1 MARFDQNSTFVD
13 PAYGPTCSSII
24 FSVGVA
30 GNLIA
35 LWLLLSTHKTNK
47 CSPFYALVLG
57 LTVTDLLGSCLTG
70 PVALTAYAYNSTV
83 VSFVGA
89 GLCRYLSFM
98 LLFFGLA
105 TLAILCAMAL
115 ERYLSICHPYRYESV
130 SRRVSTCAVI
140 ASIYLVSLAVC
151 TLPLGGFGTV
161 RMYEPGTWCYMD
173 MKAHDALDTVYPV
186 AYAAI
191 SAVFC
196 LTIIF
201 CNLSVMVSLLRMLG
215 RRRTRSLFRARRSCD
230 SWSGTQRSGHVS
242 HEEELN
248 TIAVL
253 ACITLL
259 SLTCT
264 IPLTIRMFINAS
276 PKSPNEERDLLA
288 LRLYTINPIL
298 DPWIY
303 ILLRKSL
310 CRRLCYPGICH
321 CQAIPLDHTGD
332 LVSVEER
339 GLNNM
344 ASPIEPTLDTH
355 AS

>member
-13 PAYGPTCSSII
+13 PAYGPTCSAII

-47 CSPFYALVLG
+47 CSPFYTLVLG
-57 LTVTDLLGSCLTG
+57 LTVTDLLGSSLTG

-83 VSFVGA
+83 VSFGGA
-89 GLCRYLSFM
+89 GLCSYLSFM

-115 ERYLSICHPYRYESV
+115 ERYLSICHPYRYENV
-130 SRRVSTCAVI
+130 SRRVSMRTVI
-140 ASIYLVSLAVC
+140 ASIYVLSLAVC
-151 TLPLGGFGTV
+151 ALPLGGFGAV
-161 RMYEPGTWCYMD
+161 RMYEPGTWCYVD
-173 MKAHDALDTVYPV
+173 MKAHDPLDTVYPV

-191 SAVFC
+191 STVFC
-196 LTIIF
+196 LTIIL
-201 CNLSVMVSLLRMLG
+201 CNLSVMVSLLQMLR
-215 RRRTRSLFRARRSCD
+215 RRRTRSLFRPRGNDD
-230 SWSGTQRSGHVS
+230 SWSGAQRCGHVP

-264 IPLTIRMFINAS
+264 IPLTVSAS
-276 PKSPNEERDLLA
+276 HACN
-288 LRLYTINPIL
+288 RLYT
-298 DPWIY
+298 
-303 ILLRKSL
+303 S
-310 CRRLCYPGICH
+310 
-321 CQAIPLDHTGD
+321 
-332 LVSVEER
+332 
-339 GLNNM
+339 
-344 ASPIEPTLDTH
+344 ASCDV
-355 AS
+355 